1 MVERRQYSKIT
12 LYKTDPSGLF
22 SLKSLEKKGMGDMD
36 EKKCNE
42 KTVKIC
48 TAKDLVEL
56 TLIRETLKE
65 DGIDCLEMPY
75 VCGAYDDI
83 FVPAK
88 GYADIYVLES
98 DRQTALEV
106 IASLEQEKKDAP
118 KGEEEEDE
126 EEE

>member
-1 MVERRQYSKIT
+1 
-12 LYKTDPSGLF
+12 
-22 SLKSLEKKGMGDMD
+22 MD
-36 EKKCNE
+36 ENRRNE
-42 KTVKIC
+42 KTVKLC

-56 TLIRETLKE
+56 TLIREALKE
-65 DGIDCLEMPY
+65 VGIDCLEMPY

-98 DRQTALEV
+98 DRQTAFEV
-106 IASLEQEKKDAP
+106 IASLEQEKMDEP
-118 KGEEEEDE
+118 EEEEEEDE